1 MESIVYKPSK
11 FNVLVKD
18 DETLIFYNSLSGK
31 KAKTSNPNTIKKLQ
45 KLLKNDYIE
54 EEDSSEFHYLK
65 KNGFLVPKEVDEY
78 KTAQLI
84 RLDKVMSK
92 SLRLNNAY

>member
-65 KNGFLVPKEVDEY
+65 KMVFLFLK
-78 KTAQLI
+78 KL
-84 RLDKVMSK
+84 MSIK
-92 SLRLNNAY
+92 QHN

>member
-54 EEDSSEFHYLK
+54 E
-65 KNGFLVPKEVDEY
+65 
-78 KTAQLI
+78 
-84 RLDKVMSK
+84 
-92 SLRLNNAY
+92 